1 MVPFAQILSRLMDE
15 KNITVNELARYT
27 SIDRS
32 SVYKIVNGTRK
43 PSGRKMVEQIADQM
57 TLADRE
63 RDDLIDSYY
72 LSVLGERNYYG
83 WKQITEMFNRI
94 AQDKKLKNFP
104 FRAVSEQQHKETTV
118 LNNHEDIINA
128 VLSICALEGQKKDG
142 EIRIFTS
149 YYKALSINIIHRI
162 CGTYP
167 DTKIVHVIA
176 LDDSRKPDADHRL
189 YNIDCLCSILPL
201 VVRHSN
207 YRLRKLYLSIHALDN
222 INMLLSEMVI
232 TDEYICIFDSQLR
245 HGFLIRNR
253 EVRMVYQDI
262 FRTLYSMSSLFAA
275 RFLPGDMFDFFQAS
289 QKKNIRPNSFG
300 KVPAEYVFSPGICT
314 VQLLDEKETFARDH
328 LKLPEPDREIF
339 IKKFHQYLGQRSQFL
354 PDRENSRQEIST
366 KQGVEYFVNTG
377 CINEISPEITEP
389 LSQGER
395 LDILHRWEKCYW
407 QGGFYMIDFPS
418 LRWDSQVCMISGI
431 HHTLLQFSGTD
442 GSFIFIEILEPEIV
456 SFFHWYCEFLLREFQ
471 MGETEVL
478 DFFRKCEGDLRARID
493 AAENDF

>member
-149 YYKALSINIIHRI
+149 YYKALSINI
-162 CGTYP
+162 
-167 DTKIVHVIA
+167 
-176 LDDSRKPDADHRL
+176 
-189 YNIDCLCSILPL
+189 
-201 VVRHSN
+201 
-207 YRLRKLYLSIHALDN
+207 
-222 INMLLSEMVI
+222 
-232 TDEYICIFDSQLR
+232 
-245 HGFLIRNR
+245 
-253 EVRMVYQDI
+253 
-262 FRTLYSMSSLFAA
+262 
-275 RFLPGDMFDFFQAS
+275 
-289 QKKNIRPNSFG
+289 
-300 KVPAEYVFSPGICT
+300 
-314 VQLLDEKETFARDH
+314 
-328 LKLPEPDREIF
+328 
-339 IKKFHQYLGQRSQFL
+339 
-354 PDRENSRQEIST
+354 QE
-366 KQGVEYFVNTG
+366 TG
-377 CINEISPEITEP
+377 CG
-389 LSQGER
+389 SQAVQ
-395 LDILHRWEKCYW
+395 H
-407 QGGFYMIDFPS
+407 
-418 LRWDSQVCMISGI
+418 
-431 HHTLLQFSGTD
+431 
-442 GSFIFIEILEPEIV
+442 
-456 SFFHWYCEFLLREFQ
+456 
-471 MGETEVL
+471 
-478 DFFRKCEGDLRARID
+478 
-493 AAENDF
+493 